1 MDDPIIRPR
10 QARRLLGIGNT
21 TLYKLI
27 KDGHLSAPIK
37 ISTRAS
43 GWRKSVL
50 DAYIEMRAG
59 RIPSGQP

>member
-21 TLYKLI
+21 TLYKLV
-27 KDGHLSAPIK
+27 KDGKLPPPIK
-37 ISTRAS
+37 ITERAS

-50 DAYIEMRAG
+50 DAFLAHREDAAG
-59 RIPSGQP
+59 KVAT

>member
-21 TLYKLI
+21 TLYKLV
-27 KDGHLSAPIK
+27 KDGQLAPPIR
-37 ISTRAS
+37 ISPRAS

-50 DAYIEMRAG
+50 DAYVAKREAAG
-59 RIPSGQP
+59 QVQP